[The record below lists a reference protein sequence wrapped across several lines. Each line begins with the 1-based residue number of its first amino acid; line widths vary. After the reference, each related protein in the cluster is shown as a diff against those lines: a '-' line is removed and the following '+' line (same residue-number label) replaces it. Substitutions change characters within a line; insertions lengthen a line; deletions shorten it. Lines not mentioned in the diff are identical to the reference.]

1 MLLENC
7 KFGLFGLASR
17 KLGIARED
25 NYVAAVLVGSEGCC
39 WSECDVGPGDKI
51 AVLICHGAH
60 MLGKCG
66 FGVEYKGV
74 PRVGLGEHRAL
85 NYLIGVVGHHSI

>member
-25 NYVAAVLVGSEGCC
+25 NYVAAVLVGSEAYCLF
-39 WSECDVGPGDKI
+39 ECYFGPGGKS
-51 AVLICHGAH
+51 AVLICPGAH
-60 MLGKCG
+60 LLGKCG

-85 NYLIGVVGHHSI
+85 NYLIVVVGHHSI